1 MRAKTLEFS
10 KRTVNNSL
18 DSKREEGQ
26 GEKVKS
32 IYNSVKTLE
41 NRMKI
46 IEDQKEKQKEKEK
59 EVQSPVKRSL
69 SQHAKLRPL
78 VDKAP
83 KETKK
88 VELRKNPSKDKV
100 KPAAVA

>member
-46 IEDQKEKQKEKEK
+46 IEDQKEKQKEKE
-59 EVQSPVKRSL
+59 VQSPVKRSL

-88 VELRKNPSKDKV
+88 VELRKNPSKEKV
-100 KPAAVA
+100 KPAAVT

>member
-10 KRTVNNSL
+10 KRTVNHSL
-18 DSKREEGQ
+18 DSKREDGQ
-26 GEKVKS
+26 EKGKS

-46 IEDQKEKQKEKEK
+46 IEDQKEKEKEKEK
-59 EVQSPVKRSL
+59 EVKSPVKRSL

-78 VDKAP
+78 VDKTP
-83 KETKK
+83 KEVKK
-88 VELRKNPSKDKV
+88 IELKKNPSKEKV
-100 KPAAVA
+100 KPAAVT